1 MKDGFTTSDLDVATA
16 ICYLM
21 DGFDTL
27 TQINMAKD
35 ARGVETAHFGLDC
48 ASCDGDLIRLDFLA
62 GQLAISDLLAWTKI
76 YARIVSLLKTMRR
89 SGRDSWASP
98 DWVSGRRA

>member
-27 TQINMAKD
+27 VQINMAKD
-35 ARGVETAHFGLDC
+35 ARGILCAHFTVDAPSLDC
-48 ASCDGDLIRLDFLA
+48 EQIVTEFTS

-76 YARIVSLLKTMRR
+76 YARVVSLLKTMRK
-89 SGRDSWASP
+89 SGRDSWCSP
-98 DWVSGRRA
+98 DWV